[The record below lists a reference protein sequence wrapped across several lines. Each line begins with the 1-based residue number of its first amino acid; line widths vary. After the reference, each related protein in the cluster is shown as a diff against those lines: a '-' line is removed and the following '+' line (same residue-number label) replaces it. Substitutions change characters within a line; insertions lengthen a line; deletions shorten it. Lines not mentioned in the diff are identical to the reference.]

1 MNVESIEEGS
11 HWYAIHTNPK
21 QEERACI
28 NLEAWG
34 VRTFS
39 PRLRDGR
46 RNQFTG
52 LVTYFSKPMFPRY
65 IFSEFDAAEML
76 HKIGHTR
83 GVQSVVSFGGSLV
96 SIEDEIIT
104 MLQARVNSDGYVRL
118 GEELTRGDKIV
129 VTDGPL
135 KHFEGVFERDMPDSE
150 RVMVLLT
157 TISYQGRLCVE
168 KDSVRKVA

>member
-1 MNVESIEEGS
+1 MNIEQIEKGS
-11 HWYAIHTNPK
+11 HWYVIHTNPK
-21 QEERACI
+21 QEVRACS

-52 LVTYFSKPMFPRY
+52 IVTYFSKPMFPRY
-65 IFSEFDAAEML
+65 IFAKFDAADLL
-76 HKIGHTR
+76 HKIWHTR
-83 GVQSVVSFGGSLV
+83 GVHSVVCFGGSLV
-96 SIEDEIIT
+96 PIEVEVIT
-104 MLQARVNSDGYVRL
+104 LLQAQVDENGYIRL
-118 GEELTRGDKIV
+118 GEELKRGDRVV
-129 VTDGPL
+129 VTDGLL
-135 KHFEGVFERDMPDSE
+135 KDFAGVFERNMKDNE

-168 KDSVRKVA
+168 KGLVRKVA